1 MCLVSILRFTMALS
15 DNKIG
20 ACALN
25 NVEEKRRNIFRYQT
39 ENLQL
44 YFNRFVL
51 CVGFLSHDDFFNS
64 YIYGDVTV
72 TGEGQQ
78 ILT

>member
-1 MCLVSILRFTMALS
+1 MLRKKEEIYL
-15 DNKIG
+15 DIKLKIY
-20 ACALN
+20 N
-25 NVEEKRRNIFRYQT
+25 Y
-39 ENLQL
+39 
-44 YFNRFVL
+44 VL

-72 TGEGQQ
+72 TGEGLQ